1 MKKASLLLS
10 IVLGL
15 FFCMSPS
22 QLTAQ
27 QADKETQK
35 FWKKKAKGYV
45 KNPLALKAEFENYQ
59 NQIKDLK
66 DRNKKLVEQ
75 LNAGG
80 GTIAAG
86 AGGNKSLVDS
96 LRWAI
101 IQLEGD
107 LQTTKNNYAKLEAA
121 YKTQK
126 KVTEMGIRTG
136 LIYGVQVGAFV
147 FYEMENPPV
156 DAQDVIVERAE
167 GFNKYVLGNFR
178 SYDEASAFRDELA
191 KIGVKGPWVVPY
203 IDGVRVTMDEAK
215 GYLDK
220 QGGNY

>member
-1 MKKASLLLS
+1 MKKVSFLLS
-10 IVLGL
+10 IVLGAL
-15 FFCMSPS
+15 FCAMPLQS
-22 QLTAQ
+22 QAQ
-27 QADKETQK
+27 AADKATVK
-35 FWKKKAKGYV
+35 FWKNKAKGYV

-80 GTIAAG
+80 GVASG
-86 AGGNKSLVDS
+86 DKSLVDS

-107 LQTTKNNYAKLEAA
+107 LQSTKNNYAKLEAA

-126 KVTEMGIRTG
+126 KVSEMGIRTG

-147 FYEMENPPV
+147 FYEMQNPPV

-178 SYDEASAFRDELA
+178 TYDEASSFRDELA

-203 IDGVRVTMDEAK
+203 IDGVRVTIEEAK
-215 GYLDK
+215 EYSEK
-220 QGGNY
+220 QGNF